1 MSLKSLAFTTLPS
14 STRSPLEARR
24 AKTVERLQ
32 EQKQLVSD
40 PNFVRVLKKWATV
53 NGQKQL
59 VEKQRRVHPWWRTAS
74 NGSLVFFVRLGGK
87 PIEFDKGKS
96 GIAVASAEKLP
107 GLIDTLIAAVRNG
120 ELDQV
125 LAQSVKAAFGAT
137 SLLTERSCKK
147 RVKRSASARLS
158 GMLMKKPWL
167 LLAL

>member
-1 MSLKSLAFTTLPS
+1 MSLKSLAFTVLPS

-24 AKTVERLQ
+24 DKTIERLQ
-32 EQKQLVSD
+32 EQKQLIAD
-40 PNFVRVLKKWATV
+40 PNHVRIVKKWGV
-53 NGQKQL
+53 VDGEKQL
-59 VEKQRRVHPWWRTAS
+59 VEKQRRVHPWWRTAA

-125 LAQSVKAAFGAT
+125 LAQSVKRPPMQKKKAA
-137 SLLTERSCKK
+137 
-147 RVKRSASARLS
+147 
-158 GMLMKKPWL
+158 
-167 LLAL
+167 